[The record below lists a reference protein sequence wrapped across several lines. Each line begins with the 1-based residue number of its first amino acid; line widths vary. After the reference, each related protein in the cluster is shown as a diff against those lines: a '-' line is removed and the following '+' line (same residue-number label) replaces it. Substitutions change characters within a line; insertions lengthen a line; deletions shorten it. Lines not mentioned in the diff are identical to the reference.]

1 MVALFFISI
10 PISEASVERSFSY
23 QKFIQTPLRNKLSDA
38 VVQATM
44 FVRFN
49 YLCFGDKALIPASFE
64 RARLLEALASEQEEE
79 EENEEALLPA
89 FLEQL
94 AVEPSSS
101 T

>member
-1 MVALFFISI
+1 MLWYRQQCLSGLITYALGT
-10 PISEASVERSFSY
+10 
-23 QKFIQTPLRNKLSDA
+23 KPL
-38 VVQATM
+38 
-44 FVRFN
+44 
-49 YLCFGDKALIPASFE
+49 YLLLLNE
-64 RARLLEALASEQEEE
+64 LEALASEQEEE